1 MRMASLLSGRTATAG
16 GWSAVLLIAALAQP
30 AGAQTLPPLP
40 TTGTDTPLSSSITG
54 VSAIADAVP
63 AGARAYF
70 EQSITNVTII
80 DRLVP
85 GIIKVPGRPPVEDPG
100 FKREALVERSFQVS
114 RGVFAFNQEVGIAN
128 NQLNALVLV
137 IRDAGAE
144 QFQQETTLD
153 DLELAG
159 TVRSEGNSVVSVGG
173 RRLDTINNSFAGS
186 TGTVA
191 VNQSAGAANQQQNI
205 LVVGVGLK
213 FDPEEFVKLGN
224 ETLSGVGAVQG
235 TVEQNGTEDLTKTR
249 RADTITNSF
258 TGFTG
263 IAQVTQSAGN
273 ANVVGNRATIALP
286 ATGFSGIV
294 PGVGR

>member
-1 MRMASLLSGRTATAG
+1 MRMWGPLPWRTVATRIAG
-16 GWSAVLLIAALAQP
+16 IMAVVAAFALP
-30 AGAQTLPPLP
+30 AAAQTLPPLP

-63 AGARAYF
+63 SGARAYF
-70 EQSITNVTII
+70 EQSITNVTIT

-114 RGVFAFNQEVGIAN
+114 RGVFAFNQKVGIAN

-137 IRDAGAE
+137 IRDLGAE

-153 DLELAG
+153 DLALAG
-159 TVRSEGNSVVSVGG
+159 TVRAEGNSVVSVGG
-173 RRLDTINNSFAGS
+173 RRLDTIDNSFGGS

-205 LVVGVGLK
+205 LVIGVGIRL
-213 FDPEEFVKLGN
+213 DPEEFVKLGS

-235 TVEQNGTEDLTKTR
+235 TVEQSGVEDLTKTR

-258 TGFTG
+258 IGFTG

-286 ATGFSGIV
+286 STGFSGIV
-294 PGVGR
+294 PGIGR